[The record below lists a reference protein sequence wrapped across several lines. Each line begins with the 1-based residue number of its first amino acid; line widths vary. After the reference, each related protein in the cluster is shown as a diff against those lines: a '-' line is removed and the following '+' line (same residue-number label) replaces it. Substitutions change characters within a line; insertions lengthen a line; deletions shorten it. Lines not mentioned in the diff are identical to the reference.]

1 MTTVMFNYLAIFQ
14 YHMVS
19 QKLKVLISNST
30 HKNQGMDYPG
40 RAVAPIAALQYNYT
54 IGTILFFLLT
64 DTPMKKYIIGIDTG
78 GTYTDAVLLDT
89 ADKRVLAT
97 AKEPTTHHRLA
108 LSTGRALKTLLQKS
122 GINTN
127 QVSRLALSTTL
138 ATNAVIEKKGARV
151 AAFVIGYVKHFKLPI
166 TATIFI
172 KGGHN
177 ISGEEEQPLDI
188 DTIVDTIQRIR
199 NDVDTYAVCSA
210 MSMVNSSHELVTE
223 KAISM
228 IDPKPVFCS
237 HTVSQHAGMLERT
250 ATAALHAKLM
260 PLMEDYIA
268 GVQAAMIE
276 NDLHCPVF
284 LIAGNGTQ
292 VSINNAAKQ
301 AGITVASGPA
311 CTAGF
316 GAAQEIEHALVV
328 DVGGT
333 TTDIAMIE
341 NGEPVLSPEGCQI
354 GEWQTHVEA
363 VNMLTSGVGG
373 DSHVLLDANGKIS
386 LGPARVIPLSMAEG
400 FPECT
405 SWLGAD
411 LKGKCISLLP
421 EFDTRKEDDMIIY
434 ALAANGPS
442 TADTIRQKTGF
453 SGVPLD
459 KRLEQLTR
467 SQIILETGFTP
478 TDALHVLGKIDIG
491 DKAEA
496 RAGAET
502 LAALLSMD
510 AKSFCTTIIAMTETR
525 IEDLLIDYVIHRYWG
540 KSLTGFIST
549 RNDHPVLD
557 VKFSMKIPLIGI
569 GAAARYFLPRV
580 AERLGTTVE
589 FPEHCE
595 VGNGVGAALLGM
607 ELA

>member
-1 MTTVMFNYLAIFQ
+1 M
-14 YHMVS
+14 S
-19 QKLKVLISNST
+19 
-30 HKNQGMDYPG
+30 
-40 RAVAPIAALQYNYT
+40 
-54 IGTILFFLLT
+54 
-64 DTPMKKYIIGIDTG
+64 KYIIGIDTG

-108 LSTGRALKTLLQKS
+108 LSTGRALKKLLQKS
-122 GINTN
+122 GINKDHI
-127 QVSRLALSTTL
+127 SRLALSTTL

-151 AAFVIGYVKHFKLPI
+151 AAFVIGYVKHFRLPI
-166 TATIFI
+166 IATIYI
-172 KGGHN
+172 KGGHD
-177 ISGEEEQPLDI
+177 ISGKEEQPLDI
-188 DTIVDTIQRIR
+188 ETIVDTIQGLR
-199 NDVDTYAVCSA
+199 NDVDAYAVCSA

-237 HTVSQHAGMLERT
+237 HTVSQHSGMQERT

-260 PLMEDYIA
+260 PLMHDYIT
-268 GVQAAMIE
+268 GVQTAMTQ
-276 NDLHCPVF
+276 NGLHCPVF

-292 VSINNAAKQ
+292 VSINDAAKQ

-316 GAAQEIEHALVV
+316 GASLKTEHALVV

-333 TTDIAMIE
+333 TTDIAMVE
-341 NGEPVLSPEGCQI
+341 NGEAVLSPEGCKI

-363 VNMLTSGVGG
+363 VDMLTRGVGG
-373 DSHVLLDANGKIS
+373 DSHVLVDANGKTS

-400 FPECT
+400 FPECS
-405 SWLGAD
+405 SWLGTD

-421 EFDTRKEDDMIIY
+421 EFDVKKEDDPIIY

-467 SQIILETGFTP
+467 NQIIMETGFTP
-478 TDALHVLGKIDIG
+478 TDALHVLGKIEIG
-491 DKAEA
+491 DKTEA
-496 RAGAET
+496 QAGAET
-502 LAALLSMD
+502 LAALLDMD
-510 AKSFCTTIIAMTETR
+510 AKSFCTTIIEMVETR

-540 KSLTGFIST
+540 TSLTGFIST

-557 VKFSMKIPLIGI
+557 VQFKMKIPLIGI

-589 FPEHCE
+589 FPKHCE

-607 ELA
+607 EQV

>member
-1 MTTVMFNYLAIFQ
+1 M
-14 YHMVS
+14 S
-19 QKLKVLISNST
+19 
-30 HKNQGMDYPG
+30 
-40 RAVAPIAALQYNYT
+40 
-54 IGTILFFLLT
+54 
-64 DTPMKKYIIGIDTG
+64 KYIIGIDTG

-122 GINTN
+122 GINKDHI
-127 QVSRLALSTTL
+127 SRLALSTTL

-151 AAFVIGYVKHFKLPI
+151 AAFVIGYVKHFRLPI
-166 TATIFI
+166 TATVFI
-172 KGGHN
+172 KGGHD
-177 ISGEEEQPLDI
+177 ISGNEEEPLDI
-188 DTIVDTIQRIR
+188 DNIVDTIQGIR

-223 KAISM
+223 KAIAM

-237 HTVSQHAGMLERT
+237 HTISQHAGMLERT

-260 PLMEDYIA
+260 PLMQDFIT
-268 GVQAAMIE
+268 GVQAAMMKNE
-276 NDLHCPVF
+276 LQCPVF

-292 VSINNAAKQ
+292 VSINDATQQ

-316 GAAQEIEHALVV
+316 GVAQGTQHALVV

-333 TTDIAMIE
+333 TTDIAMVE
-341 NGEPVLSPEGCQI
+341 NGETALSPEGCQV

-363 VNMLTSGVGG
+363 VDMFTGGVGG
-373 DSHVLLDANGKIS
+373 DSHVLVDANGKIH
-386 LGPARVIPLSMAEG
+386 LGPGRVIPLSMASG
-400 FPECT
+400 FPECE
-405 SWLGAD
+405 SWLGAA
-411 LKGKCISLLP
+411 LKAKCISLLP
-421 EFDTRKEDDMIIY
+421 EFDVQKEDDPIIY

-467 SQIILETGFTP
+467 NQVILETGFTP
-478 TDALHVLGKIDIG
+478 TDALHVLGKIEIG
-491 DKAEA
+491 STTRAQ
-496 RAGAET
+496 AGAAV
-502 LAALLSMD
+502 LAGLLDMD
-510 AKSFCTTIIAMTETR
+510 TKGFCTTIIEMTENR
-525 IEDLLIDYVIHRYWG
+525 IENLLIDYVIHRYWG

-557 VKFSMKIPLIGI
+557 VQFSIKIPLIGI

-580 AERLGTTVE
+580 AKRLGTTVE
-589 FPEHCE
+589 FPDYCE

-607 ELA
+607 EQA

>member
-1 MTTVMFNYLAIFQ
+1 
-14 YHMVS
+14 
-19 QKLKVLISNST
+19 
-30 HKNQGMDYPG
+30 
-40 RAVAPIAALQYNYT
+40 
-54 IGTILFFLLT
+54 
-64 DTPMKKYIIGIDTG
+64 MKKYIIGIDTG

-97 AKEPTTHHRLA
+97 AKEPTTHHSLA
-108 LSTGRALKTLLQKS
+108 LSTGRALKTLLQDS
-122 GINTN
+122 DINTA

-172 KGGHN
+172 KGGHD
-177 ISGEEEQPLDI
+177 ISGNEEQPLDI
-188 DTIVDTIQRIR
+188 DTIVDTIQGIR

-237 HTVSQHAGMLERT
+237 HTISQHAGMLERT

-260 PLMEDYIA
+260 PLMEDYIT
-268 GVQAAMIE
+268 GVQAAMLE
-276 NDLHCPVF
+276 NELHCPVF
-284 LIAGNGTQ
+284 LITGNGTQ
-292 VSINNAAKQ
+292 VSIDEAAQQ
-301 AGITVASGPA
+301 AGSTVASGPA

-316 GAAQEIEHALVV
+316 GAAQGTERALVV

-341 NGEPVLSPEGCQI
+341 NGKTVLSPDGCQV

-363 VNMLTSGVGG
+363 VDMLTSGVGG
-373 DSHVLLDANGKIS
+373 DSHVLVDTNGKIS

-400 FPECT
+400 FPECS
-405 SWLGAD
+405 SWLGAN
-411 LKGKCISLLP
+411 LKAKCISLLP
-421 EFDTRKEDDMIIY
+421 ECDTRKEDDPIIY

-467 SQIILETGFTP
+467 TQVILETGFTP
-478 TDALHVLGKIDIG
+478 TDALHVLGKIEIG

-496 RAGAET
+496 QAGAET
-502 LAALLSMD
+502 LATLLDMD
-510 AKSFCTTIIAMTETR
+510 AKSFSKKIVAMTETR
-525 IEDLLIDYVIHRYWG
+525 IENLLIDYVIHRYWG
-540 KSLTGFIST
+540 KSITGFIAT

-557 VKFSMKIPLIGI
+557 VQFRIKIPFIGI

-595 VGNGVGAALLGM
+595 VGNGIGAALLGM
-607 ELA
+607 ELQ